1 MREREIAGL
10 LRDKHPD
17 GMQQL
22 LLHYGPLIRYIIAP
36 IVPDAHDREDCFS
49 EVTLRIWEKADRFAP
64 QRGSWKAWLT
74 AVTRNTAYN
83 FARQT
88 ARRGEGELPEHAPSP
103 APDPEEA
110 LLWAERSGAL
120 CEPVG
125 IQLQHPIKH
134 TEGRACGP
142 AFRRLRSERR
152 FLQDDANQP
161 AAPLV
166 DDAAERFAQLLLC
179 ALGHALELGLQILL
193 HDLVEAPAE
202 DV

>member
-10 LRDKHPD
+10 LHDKHPD

-88 ARRGEGELPEHAPSP
+88 ARCGEGELPEHAPSP
-103 APDPEEA
+103 AGVTPGHRA
-110 LLWAERSGAL
+110 LRRVVCVRRCGSCAACRDCAGDGVQLARLCRRGARTRGVPL
-120 CEPVG
+120 SLARAG
-125 IQLQHPIKH
+125 RRAA
-134 TEGRACGP
+134 EGRAP
-142 AFRRLRSERR
+142 VR
-152 FLQDDANQP
+152 
-161 AAPLV
+161 
-166 DDAAERFAQLLLC
+166 
-179 ALGHALELGLQILL
+179 
-193 HDLVEAPAE
+193 
-202 DV
+202 

>member
-1 MREREIAGL
+1 MHEREIAGL

-88 ARRGEGELPEHAPSP
+88 ARRGEVELP
-103 APDPEEA
+103 DD
-110 LLWAERSGAL
+110 LT
-120 CEPVG
+120 
-125 IQLQHPIKH
+125 
-134 TEGRACGP
+134 TE
-142 AFRRLRSERR
+142 S
-152 FLQDDANQP
+152 
-161 AAPLV
+161 
-166 DDAAERFAQLLLC
+166 
-179 ALGHALELGLQILL
+179 
-193 HDLVEAPAE
+193 
-202 DV
+202 

>member
-1 MREREIAGL
+1 MDERTLMAKIAGGDEAALHAL
-10 LRDKHPD
+10 LR
-17 GMQQL
+17 Q
-22 LLHYGPLIRYIIAP
+22 YGPLIRYIIAP

-110 LLWAERSGAL
+110 LLWAERRRAL
-120 CEPVG
+120 QRALA
-125 IQLQHPIKH
+125 QLSTAEQALFYRKYYYLQPTSQIASELG
-134 TEGRACGP
+134 TTERAVEGRLY
-142 AFRRLRSERR
+142 RLKKRLRGM
-152 FLQDDANQP
+152 
-161 AAPLV
+161 
-166 DDAAERFAQLLLC
+166 
-179 ALGHALELGLQILL
+179 LGGELDG
-193 HDLVEAPAE
+193 
-202 DV
+202 

>member
-1 MREREIAGL
+1 MGLRERKIAGL

-83 FARQT
+83 FVRQT

-110 LLWAERSGAL
+110 LLWAERRRALQRALFYRKYYYEPDCIGAWNDGARRRGAAL
-120 CEPVG
+120 PPE
-125 IQLQHPIKH
+125 KAAARNA
-134 TEGRACGP
+134 GR
-142 AFRRLRSERR
+142 
-152 FLQDDANQP
+152 
-161 AAPLV
+161 
-166 DDAAERFAQLLLC
+166 
-179 ALGHALELGLQILL
+179 
-193 HDLVEAPAE
+193 
-202 DV
+202 

>member
-10 LRDKHPD
+10 LSDKHPD

-110 LLWAERSGAL
+110 LLGAERRRAL
-120 CEPVG
+120 QRALA
-125 IQLQHPIKH
+125 QLSTAEQALFYRKYYYLQPTSQIASELG
-134 TEGRACGP
+134 TTERAVEGRLY
-142 AFRRLRSERR
+142 RLKKRLRGM
-152 FLQDDANQP
+152 
-161 AAPLV
+161 
-166 DDAAERFAQLLLC
+166 
-179 ALGHALELGLQILL
+179 LGGELDG
-193 HDLVEAPAE
+193 
-202 DV
+202 